1 MKKRYLYF
9 IPLIIF
15 LVIGI
20 ALPVIFS
27 HSIGSSDE
35 MVQDNGY
42 YINSYNVNIEVQE
55 DGSYNVQEDIDVH
68 FNVSSQGIYRYLPIY
83 QTAKYYDKKGNLVSK
98 NYKNTISDFKM
109 TSGDKWRYESNGDFE
124 VYIIGTRGVYNSSGS
139 DRTYSLQYT
148 INPGDDRDASMDMFY
163 YNIIGTGWDTDID
176 NVTFTI
182 TFPKKVEDNFKFY
195 VGKYGQSADD
205 SSRITHNLSADGKV
219 LTGYINDGL
228 GLEFGEAITAF
239 TSLENG
245 YFKYSRS
252 YVFDIVMI
260 VAIVLCVVVL
270 LFMLFKHK
278 QKMPVVP
285 VVNFSAPKGMT
296 PTEVG
301 YLNDEEITGD
311 DLSALIIYWA
321 SKGCVKIIEKDKNI
335 TIQKLKDLPSGS
347 KKHEEILFKDMFR
360 NSDKVSANNLNLS
373 LNTGYKCAD
382 SVEKEMSSNFSNSKS
397 TISKCQTFM
406 LFAIFLLF
414 VKSVFQ
420 SYLRGGQFILQ
431 AVLYILLLAAVSF
444 IGVTVQNRYKR
455 NAKKFWTILS
465 IEVVAIYG
473 LLIAFMCLIE
483 GYTDPFFTRI
493 IIAILPAI
501 YLILL
506 LTIERYSKEGKRLL
520 GEIRGLKAFIE
531 TAEKDR
537 MEMLVNENPNLFF
550 EVLPYA
556 YVLGVSDVYMKK
568 FENVDIIKPDWY
580 ESSSPRFTYVHFV
593 YLNRSFGSI
602 SQACTTRYR
611 SQSTGGSISSH
622 SSSGFGGGGG
632 FSGGGFGGG
641 GGGRW

>member
-1 MKKRYLYF
+1 MKKRNLYF

-27 HSIGSSDE
+27 HSIGTSEE

-42 YINSYNVNIEVQE
+42 YIKSYNVEIDVGQ
-55 DGSYNVQEDIDVH
+55 DGVYTVYEDIAVH
-68 FNVSSQGIYRYLPIY
+68 FNVNDRHGIYRYLPVY
-83 QTAKYYDKKGNLVSK
+83 QTAYYYNNSGKLVSK
-98 NYKNTISDFKM
+98 NYKSTISNFKCW
-109 TSGDKWRYESNGDFE
+109 TDKVVASYEGDFE
-124 VYIIGTRGVYNSSGS
+124 IYRFGS
-139 DRTYSLQYT
+139 AGITFDEEDEHTYSFSYK
-148 INPGDDRDASMDMFY
+148 IAPGDDRDNSMDMFY
-163 YNIIGTGWDTDID
+163 FNIIGSGWDTSIE

-228 GLEFGEAITAF
+228 GLGFGQAITAF

-260 VAIVLCVVVL
+260 VAIVLCGAVL
-270 LFMLFKHK
+270 LFMLIKHK
-278 QKMPVVP
+278 QKTPVVP

-360 NSDKVSANNLNLS
+360 NGDKVSANNLNLS

-406 LFAIFLLF
+406 LFAIFFLF

-420 SYLRGGQFILQ
+420 SYLRGGQFVLQ
-431 AVLYILLLAAVSF
+431 GGLYILLLAAVSF

-641 GGGRW
+641 GGGSW